1 MIKCPN
7 CGAWHYP
14 KKEGRKFVGCP
25 WCEAP
30 TSPRALLNFYDVLLE
45 GKDYQRGKTIDGSLY
60 GELVNTYILREGK
73 NQIKSLYVLRYDDL
87 SKEERSSENYLTIAK
102 DSNGYW
108 AYNEF
113 SKNGIIIRKNKSNG
127 YYRLENNKAH
137 RLENGDRIYFE
148 LNLDGAV
155 LVDNKKYSFIR
166 MARFLE
172 V

>member
-1 MIKCPN
+1 M
-7 CGAWHYP
+7 
-14 KKEGRKFVGCP
+14 
-25 WCEAP
+25 
-30 TSPRALLNFYDVLLE
+30 
-45 GKDYQRGKTIDGSLY
+45 
-60 GELVNTYILREGK
+60 
-73 NQIKSLYVLRYDDL
+73 LRYDDL